1 MKKVIVALLMLT
13 LIVTA
18 GILEHN
24 YIEKTFAELDE
35 KLNAIIYEIN
45 FESDN
50 ALTLTNELVEWWEKK
65 RKVMELFT
73 FSPDLRAF
81 SVALAE
87 QKGSLECGDFNNALS
102 KCVSLLSIS
111 KNLHDVLDFNV
122 QDII

>member
-1 MKKVIVALLMLT
+1 MKKVIVALLLLT

-24 YIEKTFAELDE
+24 YIEKTFTELDE
-35 KLNAIIYEIN
+35 KLNEIIYEIN
-45 FESDN
+45 LESDK
-50 ALTLTNELVEWWEKK
+50 ALTLTNELVEWWEQK

-111 KNLHDVLDFNV
+111 KNLHDVLDFNA

>member
-24 YIEKTFAELDE
+24 YIEKTFTELDE
-35 KLNAIIYEIN
+35 KLNEIIYEIN
-45 FESDN
+45 LESDK
-50 ALTLTNELVEWWEKK
+50 ALTLTNELVEWWEQK

-111 KNLHDVLDFNV
+111 KNLHDVLDFNA

>member
-1 MKKVIVALLMLT
+1 MKKIIIALLMLT
-13 LIVTA
+13 LIITA

-24 YIEKTFAELDE
+24 YIENTFDELDE
-35 KLNAIIYEIN
+35 KLIEI
-45 FESDN
+45 EGEIQKKSDKAL
-50 ALTLTNELVEWWEKK
+50 ALTNDLVVWWGNK

-87 QKGSLECGDFNNALS
+87 QQGSLECGDFNNALS

-111 KNLHDVLDFNV
+111 KNLHDVLDFNAE
-122 QDII
+122 DII

>member
-24 YIEKTFAELDE
+24 YIEKTFTELDE
-35 KLNAIIYEIN
+35 KLNEIIYEIN
-45 FESDN
+45 LESDK
-50 ALTLTNELVEWWEKK
+50 ALTITNELVEWWEQK

-111 KNLHDVLDFNV
+111 KNLHDVLDFNA

>member
-24 YIEKTFAELDE
+24 YIEKTFTELDE
-35 KLNAIIYEIN
+35 KLNEIIYEIN
-45 FESDN
+45 LESDK
-50 ALTLTNELVEWWEKK
+50 ALTLTNELVEWWEQK

-87 QKGSLECGDFNNALS
+87 QKGSLECEDFNNALS

-111 KNLHDVLDFNV
+111 KNLHDVLDFNA

>member
-24 YIEKTFAELDE
+24 YIEKTFTELDK

>member
-24 YIEKTFAELDE
+24 YIEKTFTELDE
-35 KLNAIIYEIN
+35 KLNEIIYEIN
-45 FESDN
+45 LESDK
-50 ALTLTNELVEWWEKK
+50 ALTLTNELVEWWEQK

-111 KNLHDVLDFNV
+111 KNLHDVLDFNG

>member
-18 GILEHN
+18 GVMEHN
-24 YIEKTFAELDE
+24 YIEKTFSELDE
-35 KLNAIIYEIN
+35 KLNEIIDEIN
-45 FESDN
+45 VESDK
-50 ALTLTNELVEWWEKK
+50 ALTLTNDLVKWWEQK

-87 QKGSLECGDFNNALS
+87 QKGSLECKDYSNALS

>member
-1 MKKVIVALLMLT
+1 MKKVVVALLMLV

-18 GILEHN
+18 GIIEHN
-24 YIEKTFAELDE
+24 YIEKTFSELDE
-35 KLNAIIYEIN
+35 KLGDIEQEIHL
-45 FESDN
+45 ESDK
-50 ALTLTNELVEWWEKK
+50 ALELTNQLIDWWESK

-102 KCVSLLSIS
+102 KCESLYSLS
-111 KNLHDVLDFNV
+111 KNLHNVLDFNIE
-122 QDII
+122 DII

>member
-1 MKKVIVALLMLT
+1 MKKVVVALLMLA

-18 GILEHN
+18 GIIEHN
-24 YIEKTFAELDE
+24 YIEKTFSELDE
-35 KLNAIIYEIN
+35 KLGEIEQEIHL
-45 FESDN
+45 ESDK
-50 ALTLTNELVEWWEKK
+50 ALDLTNQLIDWWESK

-102 KCVSLLSIS
+102 KCESLYSLS
-111 KNLHDVLDFNV
+111 KNLHNVLDFNIE
-122 QDII
+122 DII

>member
-24 YIEKTFAELDE
+24 YIEKTFTELDE
-35 KLNAIIYEIN
+35 KLNEIIYEIN
-45 FESDN
+45 LESDK
-50 ALTLTNELVEWWEKK
+50 ALTLTNELVEWWEQK

>member
-13 LIVTA
+13 LIITA
-18 GILEHN
+18 GIIEHN
-24 YIEKTFAELDE
+24 YIEKTFFELDDRLAKIE
-35 KLNAIIYEIN
+35 DAIHA
-45 FESDN
+45 ESDD
-50 ALTLTNELVEWWEKK
+50 ALTLTNELTEWWENK

-111 KNLHDVLDFNV
+111 KNLRGVLDFNIE
-122 QDII
+122 DII

>member
-24 YIEKTFAELDE
+24 YIEKTFTELDE
-35 KLNAIIYEIN
+35 KLNEIIYEIN
-45 FESDN
+45 LESDK
-50 ALTLTNELVEWWEKK
+50 ALTLTNELVEWWEQR

-111 KNLHDVLDFNV
+111 KNLHDVLDFNA

>member
-1 MKKVIVALLMLT
+1 MKKIIIALLMLT
-13 LIVTA
+13 LIITA

-24 YIEKTFAELDE
+24 YIENTFDELDE
-35 KLNAIIYEIN
+35 KLIEI
-45 FESDN
+45 EGEIQKKSDKAL
-50 ALTLTNELVEWWEKK
+50 ALTNDLVEWWGNK

-87 QKGSLECGDFNNALS
+87 QQGSLECGDFNNALS

-111 KNLHDVLDFNV
+111 KNLHDVLDFNAE
-122 QDII
+122 DII

>member
-24 YIEKTFAELDE
+24 YIEKTFTELDE
-35 KLNAIIYEIN
+35 KLNEIIYEIN
-45 FESDN
+45 LESDK
-50 ALTLTNELVEWWEKK
+50 ALTLTNELVEWWEQK
-65 RKVMELFT
+65 RKIMELFT

-111 KNLHDVLDFNV
+111 KNLHDVLDFNA

>member
-1 MKKVIVALLMLT
+1 MKKVVVALLMLV

-18 GILEHN
+18 GIIEHN
-24 YIEKTFAELDE
+24 YIEKTFSELDE
-35 KLNAIIYEIN
+35 KLGEIEQEIHL
-45 FESDN
+45 ESDK
-50 ALTLTNELVEWWEKK
+50 AQDQTNQLIDWWESK

-102 KCVSLLSIS
+102 KCESLYSLS
-111 KNLHDVLDFNV
+111 KNLHNVLDFNIE
-122 QDII
+122 DII

>member
-1 MKKVIVALLMLT
+1 MKKVIVAILMLA

-18 GILEHN
+18 GLLEHN
-24 YIEKTFAELDE
+24 YIEKTFEELDE
-35 KLNAIIYEIN
+35 KLNQIEDAIHS
-45 FESDN
+45 ESDT
-50 ALTLTNELVEWWEKK
+50 ALSLTNDLTEWWESK

-102 KCVSLLSIS
+102 KCVSLKSMS
-111 KNLHDVLDFNV
+111 KNLHNVLDFNIE
-122 QDII
+122 DII

>member
-1 MKKVIVALLMLT
+1 MKKVIVALLMLSV
-13 LIVTA
+13 IITA

-24 YIEKTFAELDE
+24 YIEKTFEELDN
-35 KLNAIIYEIN
+35 KLQKIEEQIHI
-45 FESDN
+45 ESDES
-50 ALTLTNELVEWWEKK
+50 LTLTNELTEWWEGK

-102 KCVSLLSIS
+102 KCVSLQSMS
-111 KNLHDVLDFNV
+111 TNLHNVLDFNIE
-122 QDII
+122 DII

>member
-1 MKKVIVALLMLT
+1 MKKVIVALLMLSV
-13 LIVTA
+13 IITA

-24 YIEKTFAELDE
+24 YIEKTFEELDN
-35 KLNAIIYEIN
+35 KLQKIEDQILI
-45 FESDN
+45 ESDES
-50 ALTLTNELVEWWEKK
+50 LTLTNELTEWWEGK

-102 KCVSLLSIS
+102 KCASLQSMS
-111 KNLHDVLDFNV
+111 TNLHHVLDFNIE
-122 QDII
+122 DII

>member
-13 LIVTA
+13 VIVTA

>member
-24 YIEKTFAELDE
+24 YIEKTFTELDE
-35 KLNAIIYEIN
+35 KLNEIIYEIN
-45 FESDN
+45 LESDK
-50 ALTLTNELVEWWEKK
+50 ALTLTNELVQWWEQK

>member
-1 MKKVIVALLMLT
+1 MKKVVVALLMLV

-18 GILEHN
+18 GIIEHN
-24 YIEKTFAELDE
+24 YIEKTFSELDE
-35 KLNAIIYEIN
+35 KLGEIEQEIHL
-45 FESDN
+45 ESDK
-50 ALTLTNELVEWWEKK
+50 ALELTNQLIDWWESK

-102 KCVSLLSIS
+102 KCESLYSLS
-111 KNLHDVLDFNV
+111 KNLHNVLDFNIE
-122 QDII
+122 DII